1 MQRNQQILAN
11 KATRW
16 ETGNRSHGSKQ
27 QRKTWKPTKP
37 YINTNIQK
45 IIWRANRLNKSQ
57 QRKVRQPKMR
67 TKEKKR
73 KKTWKA
79 NRLKQQTRK
88 AQRAKINQVP
98 GGGASH
104 RADRKR
110 HSPTRF
116 KNLLMT
122 ITWEQ
127 RTGNLQVGCSNAAG
141 RELTWFGAWD
151 GARSSLRPSDDTP
164 AARICLSIMA
174 AAEVHLS
181 PHLSALNG
189 THTDQARLM
198 ASCRCDEY
206 RMWCR

>member
-1 MQRNQQILAN
+1 MTDKRINKSTKKDETTRNTYKQNKSNNNEKAN
-11 KATRW
+11 K
-16 ETGNRSHGSKQ
+16 SKRQ
-27 QRKTWKPTKP
+27 TK
-37 YINTNIQK
+37 
-45 IIWRANRLNKSQ
+45 
-57 QRKVRQPKMR
+57 
-67 TKEKKR
+67 
-73 KKTWKA
+73 
-79 NRLKQQTRK
+79 K

-98 GGGASH
+98 AGGASH
-104 RADRKR
+104 RAHRKR

-141 RELTWFGAWD
+141 LELTWFGAWD
-151 GARSSLRPSDDTP
+151 GVWSSLRPSDDTP

-181 PHLSALNG
+181 PHLSALNS

-206 RMWCR
+206 RMWCRWGRT